1 MDAKTERPP
10 DADRQQGVR
19 VSFDGGRCDVGS
31 TAASM
36 SIPALGVRRPPSKAV
51 STLLSAIDD
60 EPNRIK
66 APSTTATASPSE
78 VSVRSGLE

>member
-1 MDAKTERPP
+1 
-10 DADRQQGVR
+10 
-19 VSFDGGRCDVGS
+19 
-31 TAASM
+31 M